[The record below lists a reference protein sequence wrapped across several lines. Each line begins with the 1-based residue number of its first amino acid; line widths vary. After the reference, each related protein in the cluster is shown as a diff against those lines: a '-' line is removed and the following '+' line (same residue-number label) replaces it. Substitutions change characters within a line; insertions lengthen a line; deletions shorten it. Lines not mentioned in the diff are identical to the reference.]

1 MTTYRILAQIGP
13 TASGERDASS
23 VWPEVTVGGDE
34 CSVGRRRVIGLF
46 MPRYRSSLVVS
57 SSRATRGRRCH
68 LVSIRIVA
76 ALA

>member
-57 SSRATRGRRCH
+57 SSRATRGRCRH